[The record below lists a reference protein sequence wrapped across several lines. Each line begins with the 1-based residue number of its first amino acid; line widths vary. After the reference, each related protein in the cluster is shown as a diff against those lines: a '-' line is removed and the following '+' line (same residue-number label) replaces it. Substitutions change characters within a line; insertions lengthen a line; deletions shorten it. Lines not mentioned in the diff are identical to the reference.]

1 MVLVNDCFFLEPTLL
16 KKRDIHM
23 VLLQTSLNYWFH
35 TWHGQVDGFQ
45 EWRMKYQDQQ
55 QTTARNI
62 HQDSH
67 GRSKDIKQD
76 RSWRGHVILKQS
88 SHQAVSYPRI
98 DSWVKAPAPQTK
110 RHIQHEWN
118 SGELKPRPWNL
129 RPVTSPETKTRH
141 GRLVKFSTRLVMPQ
155 IVTTL
160 TLD

>member
-1 MVLVNDCFFLEPTLL
+1 MNSSFWVVMVLVNDCFFSEPTLL

-45 EWRMKYQDQQ
+45 EWWMKYQDQQ

-110 RHIQHEWN
+110 SHIQHEWN
-118 SGELKPRPWNL
+118 ATADIENFEFGNKS
-129 RPVTSPETKTRH
+129 S
-141 GRLVKFSTRLVMPQ
+141 KFHPCIYLGFFLCSVSMRG
-155 IVTTL
+155 
-160 TLD
+160 